1 LRTREDLKVKTSFIK
16 TVEEQSR
23 ANAKR
28 VSEVER
34 DLVTVKQECVQ
45 AIQAKEAMLALSLS

>member
-1 LRTREDLKVKTSFIK
+1 LRTREDLKVKTSYIK

-23 ANAKR
+23 SNAKR

-45 AIQAKEAMLALSLS
+45 AIQAKEAMLALSPS

>member
-1 LRTREDLKVKTSFIK
+1 MRTREDLKVKTSFIK

-45 AIQAKEAMLALSLS
+45 AIQAKEEMLALSLS

>member
-1 LRTREDLKVKTSFIK
+1 MRTREDLKVKTSYIK

-28 VSEVER
+28 VTEVER

>member
-1 LRTREDLKVKTSFIK
+1 MRTREDLKVKTSYIK

-23 ANAKR
+23 SNAKR

>member
-1 LRTREDLKVKTSFIK
+1 MRTREDLKVKTSFIK

-23 ANAKR
+23 ANAQR

>member
-1 LRTREDLKVKTSFIK
+1 MRTTEDLKVKTSFIK

>member
-1 LRTREDLKVKTSFIK
+1 LRTREDLKVKTSYIK

-23 ANAKR
+23 SNAKR